1 MRIIDQLMILMALWI
16 INNLKYFFFMRFNN
30 LSLILVVLLF
40 IKKFKNLYFKRF
52 MRFINLLWILMA
64 L

>member
-16 INNLKYFFFMRFNN
+16 INNLKYLFFMRFNN

-52 MRFINLLWILMA
+52 MRFINLLWILVA